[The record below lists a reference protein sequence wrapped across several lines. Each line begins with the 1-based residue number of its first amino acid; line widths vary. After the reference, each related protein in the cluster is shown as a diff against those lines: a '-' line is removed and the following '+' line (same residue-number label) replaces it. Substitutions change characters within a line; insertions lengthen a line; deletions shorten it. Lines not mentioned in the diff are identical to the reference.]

1 MNETTVV
8 QAKPAAESHYFTPE
22 HDILMFNEH
31 AYIKRMTACG
41 FDAQQA
47 ESLAAEQGDL
57 LNNLATRVD
66 VDNINVS
73 FDKVYMRFQDVDQ
86 RFVEIDL
93 RFDQIDQRFVEI
105 DLRFD
110 QIDQRFVEIDQR
122 FVEIDQR
129 FVEIDLRFDQID
141 QRFVEIDQ
149 RFDQIDQ
156 RFVEI
161 GQRFEKVEQSIEE
174 LRQEMK
180 QEFTDIRQNMA
191 TKEELEEMRQNMVT
205 KKDLDVAISNAKEDM
220 AKWMVGQLILIVGFI
235 FTLNKFTL

>member
-1 MNETTVV
+1 MNETTAV

-47 ESLAAEQGDL
+47 EALAAEQGDL

-66 VDNINVS
+66 VDNINAS
-73 FDKVYMRFQDVDQ
+73 FDKVYMRCNG
-86 RFVEIDL
+86 ID
-93 RFDQIDQRFVEI
+93 
-105 DLRFD
+105 
-110 QIDQRFVEIDQR
+110 
-122 FVEIDQR
+122 
-129 FVEIDLRFDQID
+129 
-141 QRFVEIDQ
+141 
-149 RFDQIDQ
+149 
-156 RFVEI
+156 
-161 GQRFEKVEQSIEE
+161 QRFEKVEQSIEE

-180 QEFTDIRQNMA
+180 QEFTDIRQNMATKEQLEEMRQNMATKEELEEMRQNMATKEELEEMRQNMA